1 MKKNYIA
8 PKTVSV
14 EVDCMELIA
23 QSEGGTPIPDGL
35 PTNVVTQDDGLVK
48 GQSLN
53 YSVWD
58 EEW

>member
-23 QSEGGTPIPDGL
+23 QSPEIQEQNLTEGHGDNGID
-35 PTNVVTQDDGLVK
+35 LVK